1 MAKLNSGS
9 VAAIVL
15 AAIMVLLLGVASYV
29 GSSRMNQAAETVGNS
44 ASAPNAPGG
53 IHDQATKDR
62 TTPPQT
68 QPPLVDTNVPPAGR
82 PGQ

>member
-1 MAKLNSGS
+1 MGKLNSGS
-9 VAAIVL
+9 VVAIVL
-15 AAIMVLLLGVASYV
+15 GAIVVLILGVASYV

-44 ASAPNAPGG
+44 ASAPNAPGS
-53 IHDQATKDR
+53 IQDQPMKDR
-62 TTPPQT
+62 TTPRET